1 MGLWKLT
8 EEVSTKFFFT
18 SWTIYKY
25 EIEQPIKQYKI
36 KLTQLNKKNIH
47 IPFSWA
53 QQRVN
58 HQFHHVQDLHQPKKK
73 KNNVI
78 PN

>member
-8 EEVSTKFFFT
+8 EEVSTKFIFT

-36 KLTQLNKKNIH
+36 KLTQLNKKIFTYHFPEHN
-47 IPFSWA
+47 
-53 QQRVN
+53 RE
-58 HQFHHVQDLHQPKKK
+58 
-73 KNNVI
+73 
-78 PN
+78 